1 MFEDRTTENL
11 KKEALAAIA
20 PETGV
25 STLAGSYADAVAGP
39 LCQLVSNLYK
49 ALPAVTSMLFI
60 DESSGKFI
68 DLVARDYHDLT
79 RRAGTRARCTVTLT
93 GKAGTAI
100 PAGTVFLTGTG
111 LQFLLLESV
120 VIGSGGSAVGG
131 LEAAE
136 VGSAYNIAPKTL
148 SRMYVNIPGLEG
160 YVNGQGEGGTDRESD
175 AALFQRVDEARK
187 RPATSGNG
195 WDYRR
200 WAMEVDGVGEVKVV
214 ELWDGPGTVGLTLV
228 DSGFE
233 GASPEIVE
241 AVETNIRSNRP
252 PGADV
257 TVSAAKETEIRV
269 SAAVVLSGTS
279 AGAVRTELESRLGGY
294 LRQLIQTKYQTICY
308 GPEEDQPY
316 TLLYNRVLALLL
328 SIEGVENFTSLTV
341 NGGTEDVTVPADSVP
356 VLKEVQVT

>member
-160 YVNGQGEGGTDRESD
+160 YVNGQGEGGTDRE
-175 AALFQRVDEARK
+175 
-187 RPATSGNG
+187 
-195 WDYRR
+195 
-200 WAMEVDGVGEVKVV
+200 AMEVDGVGEVKVV

-241 AVETNIRSNRP
+241 AVETNIRSKRP